1 MNFIPERPDRDLA
14 RVPFFDDVTAE
25 DGWRGHTTG
34 KSIDQLKS
42 EVMASII
49 RLGGLVV
56 GFQRG
61 TFQISD
67 QSREGFRIHYTV
79 EQLDGGLWPGR
90 LDVTALPVRDDRR
103 KRRSLA
109 TRREKS
115 LKMALYMLREAL
127 DGTWFLRQLS
137 PGYAP
142 LMPWMLERESGRTFT
157 ELWSDSVLSPRQLPA
172 PTGGDTV
179 EAEFEEIAEPPHAQ
193 P

>member
-1 MNFIPERPDRDLA
+1 MNFIPDQPNHEPTE
-14 RVPFFDDVTAE
+14 VPCFDDVTSE

-34 KSIDQLKS
+34 KTIDTLKS
-42 EVMASII
+42 EIMVSIS

-56 GFQRG
+56 AFQRG
-61 TFQISD
+61 TFQVGN

-79 EQLDGGLWPGR
+79 EQPDGGLWPGR
-90 LDVTALPVRDDRR
+90 LDVAALPVQDDHR
-103 KRRSLA
+103 KRRSLK

-115 LKMALYMLREAL
+115 LKMALFMLREAL

-157 ELWSDSVLSPRQLPA
+157 ELWSDSMFSTRQLPA
-172 PTGGDTV
+172 PTGDTV
-179 EAEFEEIAEPPHAQ
+179 EAEFKELEQ
-193 P
+193 